1 MDGEAEAIASE
12 LCRIGYVDYVVTE
25 DMDTLTFGCPK
36 MIRNCID
43 KEIKSTDSI
52 SIFKLDQL
60 LHDLDIDYNQFIE
73 LCILCGCDYCDNIP
87 RIGNRTAFK
96 IIKKYNSISNYLKT
110 NPKNIPEDYEQ
121 KYLKS
126 IELFKMYHNNINIS
140 DLNIYNSE
148 LNIKMK
154 SPGNPVT
161 DADYEA
167 ELNSEMLHRKRK
179 LFYRG

>member
-1 MDGEAEAIASE
+1 MADLATTKFPTSVASA
-12 LCRIGYVDYVVTE
+12 LAVKLYLSI
-25 DMDTLTFGCPK
+25 TLTFGCPK

-43 KEIKSTDSI
+43 KQIKSTDSI

-60 LHDLDIDYNQFIE
+60 LHDLNIDYNQFIE

-148 LNIKMK
+148 LNI
-154 SPGNPVT
+154 S
-161 DADYEA
+161 
-167 ELNSEMLHRKRK
+167 ELLQFLIRDCCLSDNRVKNAIKKIQIKFMNKN
-179 LFYRG
+179 